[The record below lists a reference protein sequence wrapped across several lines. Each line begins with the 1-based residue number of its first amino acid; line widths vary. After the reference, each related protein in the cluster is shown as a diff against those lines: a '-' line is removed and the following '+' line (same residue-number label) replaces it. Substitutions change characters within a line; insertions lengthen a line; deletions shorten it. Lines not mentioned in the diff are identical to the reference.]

1 MLQKKGGQQRNQR
14 KLKNTLKQMTKKKKH
29 NHTNSRGCSK
39 SSPIKEVHGDTSLPL
54 KTRKSQIDNLTCH
67 LKELDKE

>member
-1 MLQKKGGQQRNQR
+1 MKSKR
-14 KLKNTLKQMTKKKKH
+14 KLKKNTETNDRNTH

-54 KTRKSQIDNLTCH
+54 KTRKSQ
-67 LKELDKE
+67 